1 MRRLSIRRVAGYGL
15 AVLIAVAVSAC
26 ANQQDH
32 QHSVY
37 MLVDT
42 SGTYSEQVGKAQN
55 VVNYLLGTM
64 QPGDSLAVARVKSRS
79 FSEKDIVAKVAL
91 DTDPMQVTAQKR
103 AFAGKISEFAK
114 STKTGSGSRYTD
126 ISGGVIQAAEFLR
139 ETGAGRKTIIIFSD
153 MQEELDYKTV
163 RDFPIT
169 LDGIRIIALNVTKL
183 DTDNIDPRR
192 YMDRLEWWEQ
202 RALAAGASE
211 WKVVN
216 DMEHLDRI
224 FAQRG

>member
-1 MRRLSIRRVAGYGL
+1 MNLMKGI
-15 AVLIAVAVSAC
+15 IAVAAAGLLAAC
-26 ANQQDH
+26 DNEQNYH
-32 QHSVY
+32 QSVY

-42 SGTYSEQVGKAQN
+42 SGTYAKQVGRAQN
-55 VVNYLLGTM
+55 VVNYLLGTLE
-64 QPGDSLAVARVKSRS
+64 PGDSLAVARVKSRS
-79 FSEKDIVAKVAL
+79 FTERDIIAKVSL
-91 DTDPMQVTAQKR
+91 NTDPLKVNSQKR
-103 AFAGKISEFAK
+103 AFADKINEFAK
-114 STKTGSGSRYTD
+114 TAQSSKGSRYTD
-126 ISGGVIQAAEFLR
+126 ISGGIIQAAEFLR

-163 RDFPIT
+163 RDFPIQ

-192 YMDRLEWWEQ
+192 YMDRLAWWEE
-202 RALAAGASE
+202 RAMAAGASE

-224 FAQRG
+224 FSKRS

>member
-1 MRRLSIRRVAGYGL
+1 MKMTNLI
-15 AVLIAVAVSAC
+15 VLLGVCALLSAC
-26 ANQQDH
+26 GPKQDYH
-32 QHSVY
+32 HAVY
-37 MLVDT
+37 MLIDT
-42 SGTYSEQVGKAQN
+42 SGTYSKQIDKAKS
-55 VVNYLLGTM
+55 VVNYLLGAV

-91 DTDPMQVTAQKR
+91 NKDPLQANSQKR
-103 AFAGKISEFAK
+103 VFSDKINAFTK
-114 STKTGSGSRYTD
+114 SAKTGPGSKYTD

-163 RDFPIT
+163 RDFPIQ

-192 YMDRLEWWEQ
+192 YIDRLEWWEK
-202 RALAAGASE
+202 RAIAAGASE

-224 FAQRG
+224 FSARG

>member
-1 MRRLSIRRVAGYGL
+1 MNLMKCVTAVVFAGLL
-15 AVLIAVAVSAC
+15 AAC
-26 ANQQDH
+26 GNEQNYN
-32 QHSVY
+32 HSVY

-42 SGTYSEQVGKAQN
+42 SGTYAKQVGKAQN
-55 VVNYLLGTM
+55 VVNYLLGTLE
-64 QPGDSLAVARVKSRS
+64 PGDSLAVARVKSRS
-79 FSEKDIVAKVAL
+79 FTETDIVAKVTL
-91 DTDPMQVTAQKR
+91 NTDPLQVNSQKR
-103 AFAGKISEFAK
+103 AFAEKINEFAK
-114 STKTGSGSRYTD
+114 TAQSSKGSRYTD
-126 ISGGVIQAAEFLR
+126 ISGGMIQAAEFLR

-163 RDFPIT
+163 RDFPIQ

-183 DTDNIDPRR
+183 DTDNVDPRR
-192 YMDRLEWWEQ
+192 YMGRLEWWEE
-202 RALAAGASE
+202 RALAAGAME